1 MRDNSHMEQLDTKKL
16 VRSLG
21 GRREVWSMLKA
32 EGLSISQKAVDKWT
46 ERGSIP
52 SYALVKII
60 LAALKFKGITINLK
74 DFIITT
80 NNNENTK

>member
-1 MRDNSHMEQLDTKKL
+1 MEQLDTKKL
-16 VRSLG
+16 VRALG

-60 LAALKFKGITINLK
+60 LASQKYRGITISLK
-74 DFIITT
+74 DFITT
-80 NNNENTK
+80 NANEDTNK

>member
-1 MRDNSHMEQLDTKKL
+1 MEQLDAKKL

-21 GRREVWSMLKA
+21 GRRDVWFMLKA
-32 EGLSISQKAVDKWT
+32 EGLLISQKAVDKWT

-60 LAALKFKGITINLK
+60 LAAQRLKGITINLK
-74 DFIITT
+74 DFITT
-80 NNNENTK
+80 NNNENNK

>member
-1 MRDNSHMEQLDTKKL
+1 MEQLDAKKL

-52 SYALVKII
+52 SYALIKII
-60 LAALKFKGITINLK
+60 LAAQKFRGITINIK
-74 DFIITT
+74 DFITT
-80 NNNENTK
+80 NNNENNN

>member
-1 MRDNSHMEQLDTKKL
+1 MEQLDTKKL

-52 SYALVKII
+52 SYALIKII
-60 LAALKFKGITINLK
+60 LAAQKFRGITINIK
-74 DFIITT
+74 DFITT
-80 NNNENTK
+80 NNNENNN

>member
-1 MRDNSHMEQLDTKKL
+1 MEQLDTKKL

-52 SYALVKII
+52 SYALIKII
-60 LAALKFKGITINLK
+60 LAAQKFRGITINLK
-74 DFIITT
+74 DFITT
-80 NNNENTK
+80 NHNENNK